1 MFCRPG
7 EREQQPNQFSGNAK
21 RGKKSKRHTGVIYV
35 KQECTEVI
43 ISQNVREIRRT
54 HYFFS
59 WTDPARPRGHAG
71 RRINNKNK
79 SADPSIQLALKKKP
93 QKGFRGKTRGSDHY
107 LLLLRDINCVQLAY
121 SPNGLACLSPSMFG
135 TFRGPRP
142 TTMTTIY
149 NPV

>member
-79 SADPSIQLALKKKP
+79 SADPSIQLALQKTTK
-93 QKGFRGKTRGSDHY
+93 KGFVAKRGEVTSTYFY
-107 LLLLRDINCVQLAY
+107 LEILIAFNSRIPRMGWRVCPHQCLGLSADRD
-121 SPNGLACLSPSMFG
+121 
-135 TFRGPRP
+135 PRR
-142 TTMTTIY
+142 
-149 NPV
+149 